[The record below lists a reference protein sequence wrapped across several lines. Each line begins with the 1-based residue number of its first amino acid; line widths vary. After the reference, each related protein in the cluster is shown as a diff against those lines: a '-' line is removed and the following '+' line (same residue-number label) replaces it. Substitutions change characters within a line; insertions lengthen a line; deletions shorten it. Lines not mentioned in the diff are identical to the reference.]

1 MQNPKRHQQV
11 EQIEIIERTVEES
24 SRPVTSSEAFT
35 PVSFIKKSTENF
47 VSTDLSENIR
57 TRFNLPCEKDVE
69 RDASVFYS
77 PSMGPQPSLFVSPPI
92 CQSTPERPIS
102 INQFGYDLHEVQT
115 HGTAQVIETHGAGK
129 LLHEESMSGRTDFAG
144 AGLSRLSS
152 PGILKHPRHTLAE
165 IEGNPCRSP
174 SSDSS
179 IQRKDSYRRM
189 QELPHDVSYGQ
200 PSNLSAFSESKKLS
214 GWTGKFFKLGKLKQ
228 QKHLIGEDSLDRL
241 KGSITELSRQ
251 MRESALTRPRLVLI
265 FIFIFLIILLL
276 IFWFIFS
283 ALFLPKSTFSFWL
296 YPPIC
301 EECQRRTGSSNRS
314 PSKLYVHLHSPA
326 QLHFELV
333 GSPPFKSNSFTA
345 VDFDTGYVAV
355 ADHSL
360 TDGAGRHIICFI
372 MQLDTS
378 SLPSMS
384 SVNNA
389 LKKNFSRG
397 MYMLNLV
404 GRNTGNSQS
413 NRSIDHLSK
422 WYLLKHTLYT
432 NDESCSYC
440 YDFCLPDYAVLR
452 RQKYED
458 EVSIEIRRL
467 NCFRLYVPEWSKF
480 EFKTDATGGHFAY
493 PVNQPQNTQ
502 RVENVNWVNYKY
514 SSQQQSGTTAKLL

>member
-1 MQNPKRHQQV
+1 
-11 EQIEIIERTVEES
+11 
-24 SRPVTSSEAFT
+24 
-35 PVSFIKKSTENF
+35 
-47 VSTDLSENIR
+47 
-57 TRFNLPCEKDVE
+57 
-69 RDASVFYS
+69 
-77 PSMGPQPSLFVSPPI
+77 
-92 CQSTPERPIS
+92 
-102 INQFGYDLHEVQT
+102 
-115 HGTAQVIETHGAGK
+115 
-129 LLHEESMSGRTDFAG
+129 
-144 AGLSRLSS
+144 
-152 PGILKHPRHTLAE
+152 
-165 IEGNPCRSP
+165 
-174 SSDSS
+174 
-179 IQRKDSYRRM
+179 M
-189 QELPHDVSYGQ
+189 QELPHDLSYGQ
-200 PSNLSAFSESKKLS
+200 PSNLSAISESKKLS
-214 GWTGKFFKLGKLKQ
+214 GWTGKFLELGKLKK

-241 KGSITELSRQ
+241 KGSFTELSRQ
-251 MRESALTRPRLVLI
+251 M
-265 FIFIFLIILLL
+265 
-276 IFWFIFS
+276 
-283 ALFLPKSTFSFWL
+283 
-296 YPPIC
+296 
-301 EECQRRTGSSNRS
+301 SNRS
-314 PSKLYVHLHSPA
+314 PSKLYVNLHSPA
-326 QLHFELV
+326 QLHFELL

-389 LKKNFSRG
+389 QFT
-397 MYMLNLV
+397 V
-404 GRNTGNSQS
+404 EQVD
-413 NRSIDHLSK
+413 RSFVEGKFKDPIEDCQNVQ